1 MLVSEAVQLVRNQV
15 LVKGTQLP
23 PVPRLARVGI
33 GTLLQRLVMAS
44 WLPKLADASTVF
56 DKNIN
61 AF

>member
-23 PVPRLARVGI
+23 PVPSLARVGI
-33 GTLLQRLVMAS
+33 LYYTASVMAS